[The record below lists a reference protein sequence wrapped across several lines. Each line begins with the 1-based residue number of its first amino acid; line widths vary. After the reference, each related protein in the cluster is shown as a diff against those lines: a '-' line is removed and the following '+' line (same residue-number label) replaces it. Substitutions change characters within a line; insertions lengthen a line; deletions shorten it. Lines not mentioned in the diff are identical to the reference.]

1 MNAAKPNELTRN
13 ALPGV
18 LGIEAY
24 TPGMPIEELQRRL
37 GLADVIK
44 LASNENPLGASP
56 KVAAALAKAAHDNL
70 ALYPDGSGFRLKQK
84 LAAYHGI
91 APECITLGN
100 GSNDLLEFLSR
111 IYAGP
116 GRAVMF
122 SDYAFAVYALAA
134 QAQNAEQVIVPAYP
148 ADHAMPYG
156 HDLAA
161 FAATLKQRPDVS
173 LVFIANPNNPTGTWV
188 EPAALE
194 AFIAKVP
201 AQTIV
206 VLDEAYIEYLDPAL
220 APSSRAWLDRYPNL
234 VVTRTFSKTYGLAG
248 LRAGYALSHPSV
260 ADLLNRV
267 RQPFNLNMLALLAAE
282 VALGDQDH
290 VAKAVALN
298 QSEMARLKA
307 EFEAL
312 GLKMMPSQA
321 NFLTFNIGRD
331 AAPIHKGLLERGVI
345 VRPMGSYGLPTWLRV
360 SIGTVAENTR
370 FLDALKAA
378 LKAAPSA

>member
-1 MNAAKPNELTRN
+1 MSMNEPAFLKN
-13 ALPGV
+13 ALAGV
-18 LGIEAY
+18 LALEPY
-24 TPGMPIEELQRRL
+24 SPGMPIDELQRRL
-37 GLADVIK
+37 GLSDVIK
-44 LASNENPLGASP
+44 LASNENPLGPSP
-56 KVAAALAKAAHDNL
+56 KVKAALAEHAATGNVS
-70 ALYPDGSGFRLKQK
+70 LYPDGGGFRLKK
-84 LAAYHGI
+84 KISEFHGI
-91 APECITLGN
+91 EPERITLGN
-100 GSNDLLEFLSR
+100 GSNDLLEFIARVFL
-111 IYAGP
+111 GP
-116 GRAVMF
+116 GRKALF
-122 SDYAFAVYALAA
+122 SEYCFAVYPLATL
-134 QAQNAEQVIVPAYP
+134 AQNAEAIVAKALP
-148 ADHAMPYG
+148 ADHPTMPFG
-156 HDLAA
+156 HDLDALAA
-161 FAATLKQRPDVS
+161 ALTPEVS
-173 LVFIANPNNPTGTWV
+173 VVMIANPNNPTGTWV

-206 VLDEAYIEYLDPAL
+206 VLDEAYIEYLEPAL
-220 APSSRAWLDRYPNL
+220 KPDSRALLDRYPNL

-282 VALGDQDH
+282 VALGDQEH

-307 EFEAL
+307 EFAAL
-312 GLKMMPSQA
+312 GLKTMPSQA
-321 NFLTFNIGRD
+321 NFLTFDIGRD

-378 LKAAPSA
+378 LAA